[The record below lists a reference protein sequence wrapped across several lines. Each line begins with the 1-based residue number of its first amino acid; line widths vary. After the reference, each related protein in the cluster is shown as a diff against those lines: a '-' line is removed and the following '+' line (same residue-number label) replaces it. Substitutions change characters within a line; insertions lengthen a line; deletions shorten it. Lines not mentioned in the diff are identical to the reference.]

1 MRNCW
6 ELILRREYILLSS
19 FKQAELDVC
28 KCMQQKI
35 QARDYLLDMSAL
47 KLILSIKWP
56 CFMFQYHDAD
66 TDVNWS
72 DIKWQVSFMLSSTSR
87 CLNSGKSNGS
97 VILNS
102 FITLNNFFDFSI
114 LVFIS

>member
-6 ELILRREYILLSS
+6 ELILRREYVLLSS

-28 KCMQQKI
+28 KCMKI
-35 QARDYLLDMSAL
+35 QARDYLLDTSAL

-72 DIKWQVSFMLSSTSR
+72 DIKWQVSFMLSSALR
-87 CLNSGKSNGS
+87 CLNNWKSNGS

-102 FITLNNFFDFSI
+102 FITPNNFLDFSI